1 MTPSCVFRVAL
12 DTPLRRLFDYLP
24 PNSAL
29 FPVPVELG
37 ARVRVPFG
45 RQRLIG
51 IVVEM
56 ADSSEVPAERL
67 KPILEVLDSRPVL
80 DAAALALLRWA
91 AEYYHHSIGEVV
103 STALPKAL
111 RLGAAS
117 ESLEERWTLTAEG
130 REAHGRGEP
139 RRAPKQRELLGY
151 LAGRG
156 GILAANSLS
165 ARDGDAGSK
174 DGILPA
180 SGAVAALT
188 HGDPSAPNG
197 AVASTHGAPAV
208 PDGVAAS
215 THGAPQVPDGV
226 AASTRGAPSPPDDTA
241 ASTHEDP
248 QAAHG
253 VSSHTLD
260 EALPN
265 WRDAARALTAREWIM
280 SSEVSRASV
289 ARPFSVKTPGPELR
303 DEQRSA
309 VEAVANSLGLFGA
322 FVLDGVTGSGKTEVY
337 LRLVERVLQR
347 GLRALVLVPEIGL
360 TPQLVGRFRARFDTP
375 MAVLHSALTDH
386 ERLVAWREAFSG
398 HARIVLGTRSAVFAP
413 VPDLGIIIVDEEH
426 DSSFKQH
433 EGGFRYSARDLAVV
447 RAQRAD
453 VPVLLGSATPA
464 LESLQNVAGGRYI
477 RLSLPYR
484 AARAEPPRMAL
495 VDLRANAGHSGIS
508 TPAIQ
513 AIERHLRDDGQ
524 ILVFLNRRGYAPTL
538 LCTACGWVAPCQE
551 CDARLTVHLSA
562 GRLRC
567 HHCGFDSQLPSR
579 CPQCGFA
586 VKPVGQGTERIE
598 EALTELF
605 PGVTLARL
613 DRDVVRRR
621 GDMEEVMR
629 RMSSGE
635 ARILVGTQMV
645 TKGHDFP
652 NVTLVVVLNADQGLF
667 STDFRAPERLAQ
679 TIVQVAGRAG
689 RGTKPGEVL
698 IQTEFPGHPLLLS
711 LLSEGYE
718 GFARTALAERAQAS
732 WPPFSRLAAVRDS
745 AKTADGALEF
755 LSDARKLAGAP
766 PRGLRL
772 LGPVPAAMS
781 KRAGRYHAQL
791 LIEGT
796 DRSSLHHFLDSWL
809 PAVEQLQS
817 ARRVRWALDV
827 DPIELF

>member
-1 MTPSCVFRVAL
+1 MTAAAVFRVAL
-12 DTPLRRLFDYLP
+12 DTPLKRLFDYLP
-24 PNSAL
+24 PAEAL
-29 FPVPVELG
+29 FPAPLEPG
-37 ARVRVPFG
+37 TRVRVPFG
-45 RQRLIG
+45 RQRLVG
-51 IVVEM
+51 IVMEA
-56 ADSSEVPAERL
+56 ADSSEVPLERL

-80 DAAALALLRWA
+80 DASAMALLRWA
-91 AEYYHHSIGEVV
+91 AEYYHHPIGEVL

-111 RLGAAS
+111 RTGADA
-117 ESLEERWTLTAEG
+117 EAREERWTVTVDG
-130 REAHGRGEP
+130 REAWSRGEP

-151 LAGRG
+151 LVERG
-156 GILAANSLS
+156 G
-165 ARDGDAGSK
+165 GS
-174 DGILPA
+174 A
-180 SGAVAALT
+180 SGGDGRLAGAQDGSSASRSSTAAHEGAAALA
-188 HGDPSAPNG
+188 HAGASAS
-197 AVASTHGAPAV
+197 VL
-208 PDGVAAS
+208 
-215 THGAPQVPDGV
+215 
-226 AASTRGAPSPPDDTA
+226 
-241 ASTHEDP
+241 E
-248 QAAHG
+248 
-253 VSSHTLD
+253 
-260 EALPN
+260 EAIPN
-265 WRDAARALTAREWIM
+265 WREAARALKARGWV
-280 SSEVSRASV
+280 VSAEISI
-289 ARPFSVKTPGPELR
+289 ARIVNGGSPFAVRESGPELR
-303 DEQRSA
+303 DEQR
-309 VEAVANSLGLFGA
+309 EAVDAVGAALGHFGA
-322 FVLDGVTGSGKTEVY
+322 FVLHGVTGSGKTEVY
-337 LRLVERVLQR
+337 LRLVERVLEQGR
-347 GLRALVLVPEIGL
+347 RALVLVPEIGL
-360 TPQLVGRFRARFDTP
+360 TPQLVGRFRDRFDTP

-386 ERLVAWREAFSG
+386 ERLLAWREAYSG

-413 VPDLGIIIVDEEH
+413 VPELGIIIVDEEH

-453 VPVLLGSATPA
+453 VPVVLGSATPA
-464 LESLQNVAGGRYI
+464 LESLHNVAGGRYA
-477 RLSLPYR
+477 RLLLPYR
-484 AARAEPPRMAL
+484 AAGAKPPRMAL
-495 VDLRANAGHSGIS
+495 VDLRANAGHSGVS

-513 AIERHLRDDGQ
+513 AIERHLRGDGQ
-524 ILVFLNRRGYAPTL
+524 VLVFLNRRGYAPTL

-567 HHCGFDSQLPSR
+567 HHCGFDSVLPSR
-579 CPQCGFA
+579 CPQCGFT

-598 EALTELF
+598 EALTTLF

-689 RGTKPGEVL
+689 RGTRPGEVL

-711 LLSEGYE
+711 LLAEGYD

-745 AKTADGALEF
+745 AKTAEGALEF
-755 LSDARKLAGAP
+755 LTDARKLARTA